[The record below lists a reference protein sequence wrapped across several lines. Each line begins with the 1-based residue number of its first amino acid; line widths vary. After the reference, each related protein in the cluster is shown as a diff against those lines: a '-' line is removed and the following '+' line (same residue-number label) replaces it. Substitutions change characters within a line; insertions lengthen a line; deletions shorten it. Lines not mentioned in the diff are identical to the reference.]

1 VATKMGFVD
10 MVVVVVCGVKA
21 VLIFQDLPA
30 FSLMCSV
37 VIVVKRVERRR

>member
-1 VATKMGFVD
+1 
-10 MVVVVVCGVKA
+10 MVVVVVKA

-37 VIVVKRVERRR
+37 VIVVQRVERRR